1 MAEILEIFTATGGQP
16 LKFTAYDGSTA
27 GDEDAVLGLDLRT
40 PRGATYLATA
50 PGELGLARA
59 YVSGDLQA
67 YGVHPG
73 DPYVLL
79 KTLTDR
85 VDFKRPSAR
94 VLANVVR
101 SIGVEHL
108 LPIAPPPQEAPPRWR
123 RVADGLLHS
132 KTRDAEAIHHHY
144 DVSNTFYEWVLGP
157 SMTYT
162 CAVYPNADATLEEAQ
177 ENKYRLIFDKLRLQ
191 PGDRLLDVGC
201 GWGGMVR
208 YAARRGVRAI
218 GATLSAEQAKWAQK
232 AIEDEGLTGLAEVR
246 HSDYRDVRE
255 TEFDAVSS
263 IGLTEHIGVKN
274 YPAYFGFLK
283 SKLRTGGLLLNH
295 CITRHDNKSTSFAG
309 GFTDRYVFPDGE
321 LTGSGRI
328 VTEIQDVGLEV
339 LHEEN
344 FRHHY
349 AMTLRDWCRNLV
361 EHWDEAVAEV
371 GLATAKVWGLYMA
384 ASRVA
389 FEQNNLQLHHV
400 LAAKVDARGDDSLP
414 LRPWWTPSRLSRRSY
429 DARPTRSVAARVR
442 PLRGR
447 GAAPT
452 ARCGRLRQACVPLRR
467 RCAESA
473 SDGARPGADSCPAG
487 GGALAAGAAAPDLT
501 SHPPVH
507 AQRVFERFGDDV
519 GVALF
524 GQPLGQ
530 RRRCM
535 GQHQCVVLDR
545 PDRGARQH
553 HLGGPAALAHLVAHR
568 RPHGSHGRPR

>member
-1 MAEILEIFTATGGQP
+1 MTAIKESGRTSHKLSMAEVLELFTATGQQP
-16 LKFTAYDGSTA
+16 LKFTAYDGSSA
-27 GDEDAVLGLDLRT
+27 GNDDAELGLDLLT

-59 YVSGDLQA
+59 YVSGDLQT

-73 DPYVLL
+73 DPYQLL

-85 VDFKRPSAR
+85 VEFRRPSLL

-108 LPIAPPPQEAPPRWR
+108 LPIAPPPQENPPRWR
-123 RVADGLLHS
+123 RVAAGFMHS

-162 CAVYPNADATLEEAQ
+162 CAVYPDADATLEEAQ
-177 ENKYRLIFDKLRLQ
+177 ENKYRLIFEKLRLQ

-208 YAARRGVRAI
+208 YAARRGVRVI
-218 GATLSAEQAKWAQK
+218 GATLSAEQAKWAQN
-232 AIEDEGLTGLAEVR
+232 AIEDEGLAKLAEVR

-255 TEFDAVSS
+255 AGFDAVSS

-328 VTEIQDVGLEV
+328 VTEIQEVGLEV

-344 FRHHY
+344 LRHHY

-361 EHWDEAVAEV
+361 EHWNNAVGEV
-371 GLATAKVWGLYMA
+371 GLPIAKVWGLYMA

-389 FEQNNLQLHHV
+389 FERNNLQLHHV
-400 LAAKVDARGDDSLP
+400 LAAKVDAWGDDSLP
-414 LRPWWTPSRLSRRSY
+414 LRPWWTP
-429 DARPTRSVAARVR
+429 
-442 PLRGR
+442 
-447 GAAPT
+447 
-452 ARCGRLRQACVPLRR
+452 
-467 RCAESA
+467 
-473 SDGARPGADSCPAG
+473 
-487 GGALAAGAAAPDLT
+487 
-501 SHPPVH
+501 
-507 AQRVFERFGDDV
+507 
-519 GVALF
+519 
-524 GQPLGQ
+524 
-530 RRRCM
+530 
-535 GQHQCVVLDR
+535 
-545 PDRGARQH
+545 
-553 HLGGPAALAHLVAHR
+553 
-568 RPHGSHGRPR
+568 

>member
-1 MAEILEIFTATGGQP
+1 MTATREPQRTTGKLSMAEVLAIFTATGRHP

-27 GDEDAVLGLDLRT
+27 GTDDAELGLDLRS

-59 YVSGDLQA
+59 YVSGDLQL

-73 DPYVLL
+73 DPYELL

-85 VDFKRPSAR
+85 VHFRRPSAR

-101 SIGVEHL
+101 SIGLEHM
-108 LPIAPPPQEAPPRWR
+108 LPIAPPPQETPPRWR
-123 RVADGLLHS
+123 RVADGLMHS
-132 KTRDAEAIHHHY
+132 KTRDADAIHHHY
-144 DVSNTFYEWVLGP
+144 DVSNTFYERVLGP

-162 CAVYPNADATLEEAQ
+162 CAVYPDADATLEEAQ
-177 ENKYRLIFDKLRLQ
+177 DYKYRLIFEKLRLQ

-208 YAARRGVRAI
+208 YAAGQGVHAI

-232 AIEDEGLTGLAEVR
+232 AIEDEGLTDLAEVR

-283 SKLRTGGLLLNH
+283 SRLRTGGLLLNH
-295 CITRHDNKSTSFAG
+295 CITRQDNKQTSFAG

-328 VTEIQDVGLEV
+328 VMAIQDAGFEV
-339 LHEEN
+339 LHAEN
-344 FRHHY
+344 IRHHY

-361 EHWDEAVAEV
+361 ENWDDAVAEV

-384 ASRVA
+384 ASRVG

-400 LAAKVDARGDDSLP
+400 LAANVDASGDDSLP
-414 LRPWWTPSRLSRRSY
+414 LRPWWTP
-429 DARPTRSVAARVR
+429 
-442 PLRGR
+442 
-447 GAAPT
+447 
-452 ARCGRLRQACVPLRR
+452 
-467 RCAESA
+467 
-473 SDGARPGADSCPAG
+473 
-487 GGALAAGAAAPDLT
+487 
-501 SHPPVH
+501 
-507 AQRVFERFGDDV
+507 
-519 GVALF
+519 
-524 GQPLGQ
+524 
-530 RRRCM
+530 
-535 GQHQCVVLDR
+535 
-545 PDRGARQH
+545 
-553 HLGGPAALAHLVAHR
+553 
-568 RPHGSHGRPR
+568 